1 MRKFLVIA
9 AVVLAAGCTK
19 EGDTIYL
26 PDPNEEAASATPLV
40 TVIYDVNALGDHS
53 YNDLIYEGV
62 ERAAQEMGL
71 RTMQLSPQTHE
82 EGLQYLELMFRQME
96 TAKDTVRRLFIVTS
110 PSYDDFIRKNNKRLE
125 ANPYADLLYLETRTP
140 LEGKGSTLFLTYY
153 GAMYEG
159 GRIEAALERVSVMLL
174 GANRKTPSVTEALQG
189 YSDGFEAGLKLLT
202 EQQARQNHQALSYLD
217 ERGESGFSVADS
229 TALRLMWQWSNDDIT
244 SLVPVC
250 GGASNTFARLNYFTR
265 TALNIIGIDAYS
277 DSYYSSYSIVK
288 HIDRALARWIRQ
300 WLSDGAMPKHQTLG
314 LKEGYT
320 EVVLNP
326 IYVFVIWTPP
336 GYEGTT
342 VPCLTEEMKQEM
354 HEEAVRNEEEH
365 ER

>member
-1 MRKFLVIA
+1 
-9 AVVLAAGCTK
+9 
-19 EGDTIYL
+19 
-26 PDPNEEAASATPLV
+26 
-40 TVIYDVNALGDHS
+40 
-53 YNDLIYEGV
+53 
-62 ERAAQEMGL
+62 
-71 RTMQLSPQTHE
+71 
-82 EGLQYLELMFRQME
+82 
-96 TAKDTVRRLFIVTS
+96 
-110 PSYDDFIRKNNKRLE
+110 
-125 ANPYADLLYLETRTP
+125 
-140 LEGKGSTLFLTYY
+140 
-153 GAMYEG
+153 
-159 GRIEAALERVSVMLL
+159 
-174 GANRKTPSVTEALQG
+174 
-189 YSDGFEAGLKLLT
+189 
-202 EQQARQNHQALSYLD
+202 
-217 ERGESGFSVADS
+217 
-229 TALRLMWQWSNDDIT
+229 MWQWSNDDIT

-265 TALNIIGIDAYS
+265 TSLNIIGIDAYS

-326 IYVFVIWTPP
+326 TYVFVIWTPP

-354 HEEAVRNEEEH
+354 HEEAVRKEEEH